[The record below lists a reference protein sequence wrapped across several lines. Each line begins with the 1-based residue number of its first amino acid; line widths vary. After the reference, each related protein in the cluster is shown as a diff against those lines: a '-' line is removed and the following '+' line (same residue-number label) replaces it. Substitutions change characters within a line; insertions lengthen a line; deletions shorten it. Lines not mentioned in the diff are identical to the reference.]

1 MNKKREQIMIHRL
14 ELFRV
19 GSGNDSTLGV
29 LYDRRD
35 DGRHLLC
42 FTLEDEFRAVKRP
55 KETRIPAGRYPLGL
69 RTVGGLHPKYA
80 RQFPDI
86 HQGML
91 WVQDV
96 PGFEWVYLH
105 VGNRDDDTEGCIL
118 VGDSLQQNVTEA
130 GFLGSSRAAYRR
142 IYPPIAEAISRGGL
156 VTLTIT
162 NLDTPQWEAA

>member
-1 MNKKREQIMIHRL
+1 MNL
-14 ELFRV
+14 ELFRI

-29 LYDRRD
+29 LYERQE

-55 KETRIPAGRYPLGL
+55 KETRIPAGTYPLAL
-69 RTVGGLHPKYA
+69 RDVGRLHPKYA
-80 RQFPDI
+80 AQFPDI

-91 WVQDV
+91 WVQNV

-142 IYPPIAEAISRGGL
+142 VYPLIATAIPGG

-162 NLDTPQWEAA
+162 NLDSPP